1 MFKNKNMNFSLAK
14 EIYGTPWCIDA
25 ISMLQLNAVLKSIQ
39 NGVVIDSETKN
50 NSFSLFKNESKLVY
64 SSYDLNSK
72 ENFNGIA
79 ILNLNGVITK
89 NGGQSSYGTKQISK
103 EMLNMYKDDRIK
115 GFIINTDSGGGSSNA
130 VSLLVDTINQ
140 IKQTKPVIGFV
151 EKGGMA
157 CSAAYGI
164 LSACTSIY
172 SESEMNI
179 VGSVGTMIQFS
190 GKPNGNVDRNG
201 EKTIVIYAT
210 KSTQKDKA
218 FEEAI
223 NNDNY
228 ELLINDLLNPVNE
241 NFINMV
247 LENRPLLKGSSYDD
261 GHTVFSKDAIGTFI
275 DGIAS
280 FEEVTNM
287 FFKNNYKQ
295 NTMNKNELKQ
305 EHANLYSEIVQEGVL
320 KERERIAS
328 WNAFREIDT
337 EAVENG
343 ISSGT
348 EVSALE
354 TKNFMQKAIAMSKV
368 NDLRSDNALDV
379 VVNESAVMLNDS
391 EKELENLKKGIKI
404 Y

>member
-1 MFKNKNMNFSLAK
+1 MNFSLAK